1 MRDCCW
7 QNYPFGGSFHRPP
20 LCESGRFHSFHV
32 FTHQWCLWKLLWY
45 HGWPVRTMPIM
56 WRLLFSFLECFRAM
70 YGGMLHVHWKSHQWW
85 PGGLWHFHL
94 WLLWCF
100 RRLFQWH
107 VVKLWKL
114 SLRNLPLLKHNKF
127 FCEDLLVPRLPAHVL
142 AKQTLLIPNWF
153 EVIRSGLVLQFTS
166 KEEIFNREF
175 DISLLRKK
183 GAVEVWLD
191 CGQQKR
197 MLFQYESL
205 LCGGCPLPLLSDV
218 VTFWCFCCLPLDDL
232 SASFCRYLDGLRSR
246 SSSVCKREIWMAP
259 LKRFPMIH
267 LCNMISLRCLQ

>member
-1 MRDCCW
+1 
-7 QNYPFGGSFHRPP
+7 
-20 LCESGRFHSFHV
+20 
-32 FTHQWCLWKLLWY
+32 
-45 HGWPVRTMPIM
+45 M

-94 WLLWCF
+94 RLLWCF

-183 GAVEVWLD
+183 GSSGGLTWLWPTKKDAVSIRKPFVWWMSTATAVWCCHILMFLLPSTRRLVCLFLSLFGWIEV
-191 CGQQKR
+191 
-197 MLFQYESL
+197 
-205 LCGGCPLPLLSDV
+205 
-218 VTFWCFCCLPLDDL
+218 
-232 SASFCRYLDGLRSR
+232 
-246 SSSVCKREIWMAP
+246 
-259 LKRFPMIH
+259 
-267 LCNMISLRCLQ
+267 

>member
-183 GAVEVWLD
+183 GSSGGLTWLWPTKKDAVSIRKPFVWWMSTATAVWCCHILMFLLPSTRRLVCLFLSLFGWIEV
-191 CGQQKR
+191 
-197 MLFQYESL
+197 
-205 LCGGCPLPLLSDV
+205 
-218 VTFWCFCCLPLDDL
+218 
-232 SASFCRYLDGLRSR
+232 
-246 SSSVCKREIWMAP
+246 
-259 LKRFPMIH
+259 
-267 LCNMISLRCLQ
+267 